1 MKTISVIILCFI
13 LPVLV
18 FTSCSTIAG
27 GTPESNEELYKAA
40 IERYYNSLLQLDIDS
55 FLDSLDPRGP
65 LYPDAD
71 TIDQMRAEADTSSLA
86 GEVVVNELMIL
97 EESNNWVRVKAELFM
112 SIDFSNSGEPFE
124 ETIYPT
130 FELTLIDGK
139 WRVFN
144 GSLE

>member
-18 FTSCSTIAG
+18 FTSCSTITG
-27 GTPESNEELYKAA
+27 GTPESNEDLYKAA
-40 IERYYNSLLQLDIDS
+40 IERYYNSLLQLDVDD
-55 FLDSLDPRGP
+55 FLDSLDSRGP
-65 LYPDAD
+65 LYPDEA
-71 TIDQMRAEADTSSLA
+71 TIEQMRDEAANSSLT